1 MAINHTWKI
10 DHMDTKLVDGEL
22 QKVVK
27 SCRWTVLSVEEVET
41 ESGVKRYSASNY
53 GYADFASP
61 NPEDFVAFD
70 SLTEAQVLGW
80 VWANGVDKDA
90 IENSLAETI
99 EAQKTPE
106 VVVLA
111 NPWAPAATPA
121 TE

>member
-10 DHMDTKLVDGEL
+10 DHMDTKLVDGDL

-27 SCRWTVLSVEEVET
+27 SCKWSILSVEEVET
-41 ESGVKRYSASNY
+41 ESGVKRYTASNY
-53 GYADFASP
+53 GYVDFESP
-61 NPEDFVAFD
+61 NPADFVAFD
-70 SLTEAQVLGW
+70 TLTEAQVLGW
-80 VWANGVDKDA
+80 IWANGVNKD
-90 IENSLAETI
+90 ETETSLAETI

-111 NPWAPAATPA
+111 NPWDTVFAPA